1 LQLLIFLISYPLI
14 KFISLLPFYVVYR
27 VSDLVYFLLYK
38 VFKYRL
44 KTVRKNLNLVFP
56 NKTVNEL
63 LEIEKGFYKHFSDIT
78 IESIKAYGMN
88 ENQMKKRYTYENIDV
103 LKKIQKEKK
112 NIILLCGHYSNFE
125 WLLSI
130 GYNTKGNGYGI
141 YTPMTNKYFDKLF
154 KKIRKKHKAFLI
166 SRYNIKEFMSS
177 LDDNKYYLFG
187 FAADQSPRKVGKS
200 YINKFFGH
208 KVPIFT
214 GAERFAKDYNLTVVF
229 ADINREKRGYY
240 KTKFIEIID
249 KKDTEYS
256 ITDQFITLLEN
267 QVKRD
272 PSQYFWS
279 HNRFKHL
286 IN

>member
-1 LQLLIFLISYPLI
+1 MQLLIFLISYPLI
-14 KFISLLPFYVVYR
+14 KFISLLPFCVVYR

-44 KTVRKNLNLVFP
+44 KTVRKNLKLVFP
-56 NKTVNEL
+56 DKTVNEL

-78 IESIKAYGMN
+78 IESIKAYGMD

-187 FAADQSPRKVGKS
+187 FAADQSPRKVVKS

-214 GAERFAKDYNLTVVF
+214 GAERFAKDYNLAVVF

-256 ITDQFITLLEN
+256 ITDQFIILLEN

>member
-1 LQLLIFLISYPLI
+1 MQLLTYLLFYPLI
-14 KFISLLPFYVVYR
+14 KLISLQPFYVVYKI
-27 VSDLVYFLLYK
+27 SDFVNFLLYK

-44 KTVRKNLNLVFP
+44 KTVRKNLELVFP
-56 NKTVNEL
+56 DKEEKEL
-63 LEIEKGFYKHFSDIT
+63 REIEKGFYKHFSDIT

-88 ENQMKKRYTYENIDV
+88 EKQMTERYTYENIDV

-130 GYNTKGNGYGI
+130 GYKTRGNGYGI
-141 YTPMTNKYFDKLF
+141 YTPMTNRYFDRLF
-154 KKIRKKHKAFLI
+154 KKIRKKHNAFLV
-166 SRYNIKEFMSS
+166 SRYRIKEFMAS
-177 LDDNKYYLFG
+177 LDSNKYYLFG

-208 KVPIFT
+208 RVPIFT
-214 GAERFAKDYNLTVVF
+214 GAERFARDYNLSVVF
-229 ADINREKRGYY
+229 ADICREKRGYY
-240 KTKFIEIID
+240 RTKFIEIHD
-249 KKDTEYS
+249 NKDSEYS
-256 ITDQFITLLEN
+256 ITDQFIKLLEE
-267 QVKRD
+267 QVYRD
-272 PSQYFWS
+272 PIQYFWS

>member
-1 LQLLIFLISYPLI
+1 MQLLIFLISYPLI
-14 KFISLLPFYVVYR
+14 KFISLLPFCVVYR

-44 KTVRKNLNLVFP
+44 KTVRKNLKLVFP
-56 NKTVNEL
+56 DKTVNEL

-78 IESIKAYGMN
+78 IESIKAYGMD

-187 FAADQSPRKVGKS
+187 FAADQSQRKVGKS

-214 GAERFAKDYNLTVVF
+214 GAERFAKDYNLAVVF

-256 ITDQFITLLEN
+256 ITDQFIILLEN

>member
-14 KFISLLPFYVVYR
+14 KFISLLPFYGVYR

-44 KTVRKNLNLVFP
+44 KTVRKNLKLVFP

-214 GAERFAKDYNLTVVF
+214 GAERFAKDYNLAVVF
-229 ADINREKRGYY
+229 ADINRKKRGYY

>member
-1 LQLLIFLISYPLI
+1 MQFLTYLLFYPLI
-14 KFISLLPFYVVYR
+14 KLISLQPFFVVYKI
-27 VSDLVYFLLYK
+27 SDFVNFLLYK

-44 KTVRKNLNLVFP
+44 KTVRKNLELVFP
-56 NKTVNEL
+56 DKEEKEL
-63 LEIEKGFYKHFSDIT
+63 REIEKGFYKHFSDIT

-88 ENQMKKRYTYENIDV
+88 EKQMTERYTYENIHV

-130 GYNTKGNGYGI
+130 GYKTRGNGYGI
-141 YTPMTNKYFDKLF
+141 YTPMTNRYFDRLF
-154 KKIRKKHKAFLI
+154 KKIRKKHNAFLV
-166 SRYNIKEFMSS
+166 SRYRIKEFMAS
-177 LDDNKYYLFG
+177 LDSNKYYLFG

-208 KVPIFT
+208 RVPIFT
-214 GAERFAKDYNLTVVF
+214 GAERFARDYNLSVVF
-229 ADINREKRGYY
+229 ADINRVKRGYY
-240 KTKFIEIID
+240 RTKFIEIYD
-249 KKDTEYS
+249 NKDSEYS
-256 ITDQFITLLEN
+256 ITDQFIKLLEE
-267 QVKRD
+267 QVYRD
-272 PSQYFWS
+272 PNQYFWS

>member
-1 LQLLIFLISYPLI
+1 
-14 KFISLLPFYVVYR
+14 
-27 VSDLVYFLLYK
+27 

-44 KTVRKNLNLVFP
+44 KTVRKNLKLVFP
-56 NKTVNEL
+56 NKTDIEL
-63 LEIEKGFYKHFSDIT
+63 HKIEKGFYRHFSDIT
-78 IESIKAYGMN
+78 IESIKAYGMS
-88 ENQMKKRYTYENIDV
+88 ENQMMKRYTYENIDV
-103 LKKIQKEKK
+103 LRKIQNKKK

-141 YTPMTNKYFDKLF
+141 YTPMTNKYFDRLF
-154 KKIRKKHKAFLI
+154 KKIRKKHKAFLV
-166 SRYNIKEFMSS
+166 SRYRIKEFMSS
-177 LDDNKYYLFG
+177 LDNNKHYLFG

-214 GAERFAKDYNLTVVF
+214 GAERFARDYDLSVVF
-229 ADINREKRGYY
+229 ADITRVKRGYY
-240 KTKFIEIID
+240 RTKFIEIYD
-249 KKDTEYS
+249 NKDSKYS
-256 ITDQFITLLEN
+256 ITDQFIKLLEE
-267 QVKRD
+267 QVYRD
-272 PSQYFWS
+272 PNQYFWS